1 MSNDEK
7 KCPMEDVV
15 MLGPDLG
22 NGVRAAIRHS
32 SGCDM
37 ALGTVMDVK
46 DGQPIPEG
54 ATMMTLEPRENG
66 QHGFKVVNEYR
77 HGPVQVATPAYRQNY
92 DRIFGG
98 SQTVGSA

>member
-22 NGVRAAIRHS
+22 NGMRPAIRHT
-32 SGCDM
+32 SGCEVSF
-37 ALGTVMDVK
+37 GTVVDVK

-54 ATMMTLEPRENG
+54 ATMMTLEARENG
-66 QHGFKVVNEYR
+66 PGFKVVDEYR
-77 HGPVQVATPAYRQNY
+77 HGPAQVATPAYRQNY